1 LLRQNTYLELLPTP
15 AHDFKA
21 ITEWM
26 TEEIFH
32 RYMKPK
38 QSGRVFQGIGS
49 AAAACCIGRWYFISV
64 ASDTTSIIQA
74 SLAIH
79 CFANLPGSATA

>member
-1 LLRQNTYLELLPTP
+1 LRSRGNWVICSARIPNTYLELLPTP

-38 QSGRVFQGIGS
+38 QSGRGFQGIG
-49 AAAACCIGRWYFISV
+49 AQQQLVVLVGGILLAWRV
-64 ASDTTSIIQA
+64 IQPA
-74 SLAIH
+74 
-79 CFANLPGSATA
+79 

>member
-1 LLRQNTYLELLPTP
+1 LRSRESASFAPPETYLELLPTP

-21 ITEWM
+21 IPEWM
-26 TEEIFH
+26 TDEIFH
-32 RYMKPK
+32 RYMKPT

-64 ASDTTSIIQA
+64 ASDTPA
-74 SLAIH
+74 
-79 CFANLPGSATA
+79 